1 MSYFCE
7 RARYVWWSSCLIWWR
22 FPIMG
27 KENGPGGRFQN
38 LLVLNKK
45 FTDKRRM
52 MNGKEK

>member
-1 MSYFCE
+1 
-7 RARYVWWSSCLIWWR
+7 
-22 FPIMG
+22 MG